1 MYDLAKIGRLYLNG
15 GTWNGKQ
22 IVSKEWIDKSLE
34 KTIENKGYHYC
45 WCHQYRD
52 NDARNLSFYAFG
64 VGHQFIYI
72 NQKKNVI
79 IARIGNNYNWMGWEM
94 SFFDSLC
101 DKLF

>member
-1 MYDLAKIGRLYLNG
+1 MKKRQSG
-15 GTWNGKQ
+15 
-22 IVSKEWIDKSLE
+22 
-34 KTIENKGYHYC
+34 
-45 WCHQYRD
+45 
-52 NDARNLSFYAFG
+52 AFG

-94 SFFDSLC
+94 TFFDSLC